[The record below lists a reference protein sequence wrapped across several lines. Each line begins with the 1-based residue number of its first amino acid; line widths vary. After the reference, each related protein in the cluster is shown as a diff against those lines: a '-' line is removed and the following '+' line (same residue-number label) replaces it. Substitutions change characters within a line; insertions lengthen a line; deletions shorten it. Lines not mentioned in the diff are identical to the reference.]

1 MEKFQVFNHTDGVW
15 ASAMAMSKSEAE
27 QFVQEFPGRFR
38 RQGYYLT
45 AARERIPPRDV
56 ELEVFPVQ

>member
-15 ASAMAMSKSEAE
+15 ASAMAMNKSEAE
-27 QFVQEFPGRFR
+27 QFVQEFPKRFR

-45 AARERIPPRDV
+45 VAHARIAPRDV
-56 ELEVFPVQ
+56 ELEVVRVQ